1 MNKILS
7 KALQSFCALLFI
19 LFLVSCTDQI
29 VSNPKNDEV
38 TFGKTKSGLAEDYY
52 WYHGKQISLTVND
65 KYVNIL
71 LDTTAVKGAEL
82 SALCSDLQIES
93 KTKPDKDGLFKAVL
107 NPRTD
112 YMQSVNKLRSDSRI
126 LKVLPYY
133 ERGNG
138 AEPIGTSQYFYVQL
152 KALSPIDIENGDANA
167 YLMNEYDQDALSE
180 VAERLGVRIVK
191 MIPNMPDW
199 YIMSIEGSEFMTAV
213 EASNSFYETGQF
225 EETDPAFMFNFRP
238 GTVNDPYYSN
248 QWGLKNTAYTGY
260 DINVEGAWAITTG
273 SGVKIAIVDNCPD
286 PNHSDLS
293 SNYNS
298 LSYDA
303 QSMSVPAV
311 YNSSLDHGTL
321 VAGIAAAKG
330 NNNTGIAGVAYDS
343 QIIRVSHEMQT
354 ITSTISAELASGISW
369 AWQSGADVINNSWG
383 DQGGYYYS
391 SLDTPVLESAIV
403 NAMTLG
409 RSGKGSV
416 VVFIAGNYGDNGAVI
431 DYPGSLDDRILTI
444 GAIGDD
450 GYRWYKSG
458 YGTQLDV
465 MAPGDYIISTVPG
478 NNVDYASGTSM
489 AAPHVSGIAALMLAA
504 NPNLSREEVVRFI
517 ELTANKISPSN
528 TYYYYNYSNRYNG
541 KWNNQMGYG
550 LVDAT
555 KAVSVASASG
565 VTPPSGSPTL
575 LFNVMA
581 PVSALYSDSI
591 VMGSYSSTTVNFS
604 LQNAQVNS
612 AYTYYWHFTTTGDSN
627 WSPSFSYVGNDIGV
641 NVTVPKPSSNSVL
654 KMRCEVYSG
663 TTHICS
669 AYFNL
674 GVNPS

>member
-19 LFLVSCTDQI
+19 IFLVSCTDQI

-38 TFGKTKSGLAEDYY
+38 PFGKTKSGLAEDYY

-82 SALCSDLQIES
+82 SALCSDLQVES
-93 KTKPDKDGLFKAVL
+93 LTKPDKGGLFKAVL

-112 YMQSVNKLRSDSRI
+112 YLQAVNKLRSDSRI

-152 KALSPIDIENGDANA
+152 KALSPIEIENGDANA
-167 YLMNEYDQDALSE
+167 YLMNEYNLDALYE
-180 VAERLGVRIVK
+180 VAERLGIRIVK
-191 MIPNMPDW
+191 MIPYMPDW
-199 YIMSIEGSEFMTAV
+199 YILSIEGSEFKTAV
-213 EASNSFYETGQF
+213 EAANCFYETGQF
-225 EETDPAFMFNFRP
+225 GETDPAFMFTFRP
-238 GTVNDPYYSN
+238 ETVNDPFFSD
-248 QWGLKNTAYTGY
+248 QWGLKNTLFTGY

-273 SGVKIAIVDNCPD
+273 SGVKIALVDKCPD

-293 SNYNS
+293 SNYSS

-303 QSMSVPAV
+303 QSQSVPCV
-311 YNSSLDHGTL
+311 YDPSLEHGTN
-321 VAGIAAAKG
+321 VAGILSAKG
-330 NNNTGIAGVAYDS
+330 NNNIGIAGVSYDS
-343 QIIRVSHEMQT
+343 QIMRVSHT
-354 ITSTISAELASGISW
+354 LDITSTFSAEMASGISW
-369 AWQSGADVINNSWG
+369 AWQNGADVINNSWG
-383 DQGGYYYS
+383 DQGGQYYD
-391 SLDTPVLESAIV
+391 SLASPALESAIV
-403 NAMTLG
+403 NALTNG

-416 VVFIAGNYGDNGAVI
+416 VVFAAGNYGHLDVM
-431 DYPGSLDDRILTI
+431 DYPATFDDRLLTVGAIRTI
-444 GAIGDD
+444 GKRAF
-450 GYRWYKSG
+450 YSG
-458 YGTQLDV
+458 YGDKLDV
-465 MAPGDYIISTVPG
+465 MAPGDNIKTTFPG
-478 NNVDYASGTSM
+478 NTVGSASGTSM

-517 ELTANKISPSN
+517 ELTANKISPDN
-528 TYYYYNYSNRYNG
+528 TYSYYTYSNRYNG

-565 VTPPSGSPTL
+565 ATPPSGSPTL

-581 PVSALYSDSI
+581 PVSAVYSDSI

-627 WSPSFSYVGNDIGV
+627 WSPSFSYVGNDTGV

>member
-38 TFGKTKSGLAEDYY
+38 PFGKTKSGLAEDYY

-112 YMQSVNKLRSDSRI
+112 YMQAVNKLRSDSRI

-213 EASNSFYETGQF
+213 EASNCFYETGLF
-225 EETDPAFMFNFRP
+225 EGTDPAFMFNFRP
-238 GTVNDPYYSN
+238 QTVNDPYFSY
-248 QWGLKNTAYTGY
+248 QWGLNNTAYTGY

-273 SGVKIAIVDNCPD
+273 SDVKIAIVDNCPD
-286 PNHSDLS
+286 PYHVDLS
-293 SNYNS
+293 PNYSS

-303 QSMSVPAV
+303 QSMSYPCV
-311 YNSSLDHGTL
+311 YNYFLDHGTR
-321 VAGIAAAKG
+321 VAGVAAAKG
-330 NNNTGIAGVAYDS
+330 NNNMLIAGVAYNS
-343 QIIRVSHEMQT
+343 TILRVSHDFVW
-354 ITSTISAELASGISW
+354 TSTKSSELASGISW
-369 AWQSGADVINNSWG
+369 AWQNGADVINNCWG
-383 DQGGYYYS
+383 DEGGHYH
-391 SLDTPVLESAIV
+391 DTLASPALESAIV
-403 NAMTLG
+403 NALTNG
-409 RSGKGSV
+409 RSGKGAV
-416 VVFIAGNYGDNGAVI
+416 VVFAAGNYGENGAI
-431 DYPGSLDDRILTI
+431 MDYPATFDNRLLTV
-444 GAIGDD
+444 GAIDRTGHRAL
-450 GYRWYKSG
+450 YSG
-458 YGTQLDV
+458 YGNALDV
-465 MAPGDYIISTVPG
+465 VAPGDSILTTAMD
-478 NNVDYASGTSM
+478 NNITYEYGTSM

-528 TYYYYNYSNRYNG
+528 TYYYYTYSNRYNG

-581 PVSALYSDSI
+581 PVSAVYSDSI

>member
-1 MNKILS
+1 MTGDMPS
-7 KALQSFCALLFI
+7 
-19 LFLVSCTDQI
+19 
-29 VSNPKNDEV
+29 
-38 TFGKTKSGLAEDYY
+38 GKTKSGLVKDYY
-52 WYHGKQISLTVND
+52 WYHGKQISLTVSD

-71 LDTTAVKGAEL
+71 LDTTAVRGDNL
-82 SALCSDLQIES
+82 STLCSDLQIES
-93 KTKPDKDGLFKAVL
+93 QTKPDKDGLFKAVL
-107 NPRTD
+107 KQRTD
-112 YMQSVNKLRSDSRI
+112 YLQAVNKLRSDSRI

-248 QWGLKNTAYTGY
+248 QWGLKNTSYTGY

-286 PNHSDLS
+286 PYHVDLYP
-293 SNYNS
+293 NYNS

-303 QSMSVPAV
+303 QSMSSPCV
-311 YNSSLDHGTL
+311 YDYYLDHGTQ
-321 VAGIAAAKG
+321 VAGVAAAKG
-330 NNNTGIAGVAYDS
+330 NNNMLIAGVSYNS
-343 QIIRVSHEMQT
+343 SILRVSHDFAWT
-354 ITSTISAELASGISW
+354 TTKSSELASGISW
-369 AWQSGADVINNSWG
+369 AWQNGADVINNSWG
-383 DQGGYYYS
+383 DEGGLYYD
-391 SLDTPVLESAIV
+391 SLTSPALESAIV
-403 NAMTLG
+403 NALTYG
-409 RSGKGSV
+409 RSGKGTV
-416 VVFIAGNYGDNGAVI
+416 VVFAAGNDGENGAI
-431 DYPGSLDDRILTI
+431 MDYPATFDDRLLSV
-444 GAIGDD
+444 GAIDRTGHRAL
-450 GYRWYKSG
+450 YSG
-458 YGTQLDV
+458 YGNALDV
-465 MAPGDYIISTVPG
+465 VAPGDSVLTTAMG
-478 NNVDYASGTSM
+478 NNCTYESGTSM

-517 ELTANKISPSN
+517 ELTANKISPNN
-528 TYYYYNYSNRYNG
+528 TYSYYTYSNRFNG

-555 KAVSVASASG
+555 KAVSVASSSG

-575 LFNVMA
+575 LFNVIA
-581 PVSALYSDSI
+581 PVGAVYSDSI

-604 LQNAQVNS
+604 LQNAQINS

-627 WSPSFSYVGNDIGV
+627 WSPSFSYVGNDTGV